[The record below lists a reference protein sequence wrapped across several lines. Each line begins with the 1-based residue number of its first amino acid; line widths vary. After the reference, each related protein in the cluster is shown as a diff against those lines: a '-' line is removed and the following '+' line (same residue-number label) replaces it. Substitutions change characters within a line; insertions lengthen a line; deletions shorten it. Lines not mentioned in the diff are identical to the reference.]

1 MPFRFVAK
9 ATPKSIPLTPV
20 TAGSLAGWLKTAE
33 ARTARWVRD
42 SGFKAD
48 AGTVCLVPDADGGLE
63 RVLFGAGESAQPG
76 GGLWDLAPLPP
87 LLPKGRYYLDAD
99 LAPEAA
105 TRAATGWAL
114 AHYRFDKFKEKTVFK
129 AELVWPEGADQAEV
143 TRLAEATGL
152 ARDLINRPANDLG
165 PAELAEAAAELAKRY
180 KAKVAVTEGEALLAE
195 NYPMVHAVGR
205 AADRA
210 PRLIDIRWGKKN
222 HPKVTIV
229 GKGVIFDSGG
239 LDLKPASAM
248 LMMKKDMGGSAQALA
263 LAQLVMD
270 AKLPVRLRVLVPA
283 VENAVSGNA
292 FRPMDILSS
301 RKGLTVEVGNT
312 DAEGRL
318 VLADAL
324 TEADSEA
331 PEMILDFSTL
341 TGAARV
347 ALGTEVPALFA
358 NDDALAAD
366 LLEAGEEVEDH
377 LWRLPLHQ
385 PYKAMLKSPNADLSS
400 TGSGG
405 YAGAI
410 TAALFLEHFVSPK
423 TRWAHVDL
431 MAWNLKARPGRPEG
445 GEAMGVRAFYKM
457 LRKRYG

>member
-1 MPFRFVAK
+1 MSFRFVAK

-20 TAGSLAGWLKTAE
+20 SAATLPGWLKGAE
-33 ARTARWVRD
+33 TRAARWVRD

-48 AGTVCLVPDADGGLE
+48 AGAVCFVPGGDGGFE
-63 RVLFGAGESAQPG
+63 RVLFGVAESAAPG
-76 GGLWDLAPLPP
+76 GGLWDLAPLPA
-87 LLPKGRYYLDAD
+87 LLPKGRYYLDAA

-105 TRAATGWAL
+105 TRAATGWAF
-114 AHYRFDKFKEKTVFK
+114 AHYSFDKFREKTVFR
-129 AELVWPEGADQAEV
+129 AELVWPEGADRDEV
-143 TRLAEATGL
+143 IRLAEATAL

-165 PAELAEAAAELAKRY
+165 PAELAAAAEDLAKSY
-180 KAKVAVTEGEALLAE
+180 KAKFSVIAGEALLAE
-195 NYPMVHAVGR
+195 NFPMIHAVGR

-210 PRLIDIRWGKKN
+210 PRLIDLRWGKKS

-263 LAQLVMD
+263 LAKLVMD

-324 TEADSEA
+324 TEADSET
-331 PEMILDFSTL
+331 PDMILDFSTL

-347 ALGTEVPALFA
+347 ALGTDLPALFS
-358 NDDALAAD
+358 NDDVLAAD
-366 LLEAGEEVEDH
+366 LLEAGLAEDDP
-377 LWRLPLHQ
+377 LWRLPLHK

-400 TGSGG
+400 TGSGP

-410 TAALFLEHFVSPK
+410 TAALFLEHFVSPG

-431 MAWNLKARPGRPEG
+431 MAWNLKSNPGRPEG
-445 GEAMGVRAFYKM
+445 GEAMGIRAFYKM
-457 LRKRYG
+457 LRKRYS

>member
-20 TAGSLAGWLKTAE
+20 SAATLSGWLKGAE
-33 ARTARWVRD
+33 TRAARWVREAD
-42 SGFKAD
+42 FKAD
-48 AGTVCLVPDADGGLE
+48 AGTVCFLPGADGGLE
-63 RVLFGAGESAQPG
+63 RVLFGVDESAAPG
-76 GGLWDLAPLPP
+76 GGLWDLAPLPA
-87 LLPKGRYYLDAD
+87 LLPKGRYYLDAA
-99 LAPEAA
+99 LTPEAA
-105 TRAATGWAL
+105 TRAATGWAF
-114 AHYRFDKFKEKTVFK
+114 AHYSFDRFKEKTVFK
-129 AELVWPEGADQAEV
+129 AELVWPEGADRDEV
-143 TRLAEATGL
+143 TRLAEATWL

-165 PAELAEAAAELAKRY
+165 PAELAAAAEELAKSY
-180 KAKVAVTEGEALLAE
+180 KAKISVIEGEALLAE
-195 NYPMVHAVGR
+195 NYPMIHAVGR
-205 AADRA
+205 AAERA
-210 PRLIDIRWGKKN
+210 PRLIDLRWGKKS

-229 GKGVIFDSGG
+229 GKGVVFDSGG
-239 LDLKPASAM
+239 LDLKPAAGM

-263 LAQLVMD
+263 LAKLVMD
-270 AKLPVRLRVLVPA
+270 AQLPVRLRVLVPA

-292 FRPMDILSS
+292 FRPMDILPS

-324 TEADSEA
+324 AEADSET

-347 ALGTEVPALFA
+347 ALGTDLPALFS
-358 NDDALAAD
+358 NDESLAED
-366 LLEAGEEVEDH
+366 LLEAGLAEEDP
-377 LWRLPLHQ
+377 LWRMPLHK

-400 TGSGG
+400 TGSGP

-410 TAALFLEHFVSPK
+410 TAALFLEHFISPE

-431 MAWNLKARPGRPEG
+431 MAWNLKSKPGRPEG

>member
-20 TAGSLAGWLKTAE
+20 TSDTLAPWLKGAE
-33 ARTARWVRD
+33 ARVARWVRD
-42 SGFKAD
+42 SDFKA
-48 AGTVCLVPDADGGLE
+48 APGVTCFVPAEDGGLE
-63 RVLFGAGESAQPG
+63 RVLFGVPEGDAPG
-76 GGLWDLAPLPP
+76 GGLWDLAPLPAG
-87 LLPKGRYYLDAD
+87 LPKGRYYLDAALSPD
-99 LAPEAA
+99 AA

-114 AHYRFDKFKEKTVFK
+114 AHYRFDKFREKTVFK
-129 AELVWPEGADQAEV
+129 AELVWPEGADRAEV
-143 TRLAEATGL
+143 TRLAEATAL

-165 PAELAEAAAELAKRY
+165 PAELAGAALELAKTY
-180 KAKVAVTEGEALLAE
+180 KAKCTTVVGEDLLRE
-195 NYPMVHAVGR
+195 NYPMIHTVGR

-210 PRLIDIRWGKKN
+210 PRLIDLRWGKKT

-263 LAQLVMD
+263 LAKLVMD
-270 AKLPVRLRVLVPA
+270 AKLPVRLRLLVPA

-292 FRPMDILSS
+292 FRPMDILNS

-324 TEADSEA
+324 TEAESET
-331 PEMILDFSTL
+331 PDMILDFSTL

-347 ALGTEVPALFA
+347 ALGTEVPALFS
-358 NDDALAAD
+358 NDDGLAAD
-366 LLEAGEEVEDH
+366 LLEAGEAEEDH
-377 LWRLPLHQ
+377 LWRLPLHK
-385 PYKAMLKSPNADLSS
+385 PYRAMLKSPNADLSS
-400 TGSGG
+400 TGSGP

-423 TRWAHVDL
+423 TKWAHVDL
-431 MAWNLKARPGRPEG
+431 MAWNLKSRPGRPEG

-457 LRKRYG
+457 LRKRYS